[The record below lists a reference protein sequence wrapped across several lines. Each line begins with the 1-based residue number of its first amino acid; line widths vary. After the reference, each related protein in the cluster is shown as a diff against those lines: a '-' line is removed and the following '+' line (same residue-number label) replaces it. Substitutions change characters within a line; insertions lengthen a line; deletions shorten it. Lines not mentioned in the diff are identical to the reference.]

1 MDDMTNSEMVLLI
14 KMILQII
21 KDTDDKEELIKK
33 IEALLQK

>member
-1 MDDMTNSEMVLLI
+1 MDEMTNSEMVLLI